1 MFVDGHLYILSGAPG
16 CGKTTLLNEIAT
28 VTKDSVDP
36 RLISRIEKEQID
48 PKTKAVRAPKFSERE
63 IRPEDETIIDDI
75 ITEKPIT
82 LENFDLAYVRNGVRY
97 GLRFEYIHRLIK
109 QGLNCFVIVSDLR
122 AIRQLKQSFQGIAQ
136 AIYISSAIDPDRFR
150 RIQLE
155 RWGFRPDE
163 NQKAILSHHFARLNA
178 AGRLGWWDRVSEGV
192 SELEK
197 DWHSYATDEKSTQIR
212 IQRIRSMHIRFVEH
226 IELFDHVI
234 LNYSEGK
241 PEEMCAQMRNV
252 IQANDRISITCEVK
266 RNPPIFVVA
275 AASGSGKGTLMEM
288 LKLIGSDRIKIVSK
302 LATREPRPEDRTD
315 GMIALA
321 RNKNNSVFEW
331 PNWWSEDMKENARKG
346 RFPEEYD
353 LRWIFD
359 IREKIKLEF
368 GSKKSDTTF
377 YAVSSREI
385 EQNLRD
391 GTPQIFVS
399 NMGQFQKFRE
409 LWPDKPVF
417 LYLHRLATD
426 QEHRQFQ
433 MAKWKDKPL
442 EAEARI
448 KEKDLVHQE
457 YISKIA
463 EFDHVLLNTSF
474 PEDLYDQMFHLI
486 RRYGGN

>member
-1 MFVDGHLYILSGAPG
+1 MYILSGAPG
-16 CGKTTLLNEIAT
+16 CGKTTLLNAIAALT
-28 VTKDSVDP
+28 RESVDP
-36 RLISRIEKEQID
+36 RLIARIEGEKID
-48 PKTKAVRAPKFSERE
+48 PITKAVRAPKFSERD
-63 IRPEDETIIDDI
+63 IRPEDGAIIDDI

-82 LENFDLAYVRNGVRY
+82 LERFDLAYVRNGIRY
-97 GLRFEYIHRLIK
+97 GLRFECIHRLLE
-109 QGLNCFVIVSDLR
+109 QGLNCLVIVSDLR
-122 AIRQLKQSFQGIAQ
+122 AIRKLKQSFGDIAQ
-136 AIYISSAIDPDRFR
+136 AIYISSAIDPDRLR

-226 IELFDHVI
+226 IGLFDNVI
-234 LNYSEGK
+234 LNYSEGR
-241 PEEMCAQMRNV
+241 PEEMCVQMRNV
-252 IQANDRISITCEVK
+252 IRADVQMCTSYESKKD
-266 RNPPIFVVA
+266 PPIFVVA

-288 LKLIGSDRIKIVSK
+288 LNLIGSDRIKIVSK
-302 LATREPRPEDRTD
+302 LATRTPRPEDRRD
-315 GMIALA
+315 GMIALT
-321 RNKNNSVFEW
+321 RNKSDSVPKW
-331 PNWWSEDMKENARKG
+331 PSWWSEDMKELAMKG

-368 GSKKSDTTF
+368 GAKKSDTTF

-391 GTPQIFVS
+391 GKPQIFVS
-399 NMGQFQKFRE
+399 NTGQFYRFRE
-409 LWPDKPVF
+409 MWPDKVVF

-426 QEHRQFQ
+426 QENRQFQ
-433 MAKWKDKPL
+433 MVKWKDKPM

-457 YISKIA
+457 YIRRIA

-486 RRYGGN
+486 RLYGRN